1 MSNLVAFI
9 IKDDLNYKT
18 MDTLSRKIIK
28 YCLNKK
34 FGVLFNFLGYSQELI
49 NSLNP
54 KLYFSLSDDF
64 IQLNSEF
71 LTTSNIE
78 DIDSNHGKKL
88 FLKQFA
94 IFDDI
99 FAILLND
106 FGLKR
111 MSLLIYVDGSADNI
125 EGYSIININSNAVAE
140 TLYESVLAMKEDFAY
155 DFPDIV
161 INIDIN
167 N

>member
-1 MSNLVAFI
+1 M
-9 IKDDLNYKT
+9 
-18 MDTLSRKIIK
+18 
-28 YCLNKK
+28 
-34 FGVLFNFLGYSQELI
+34 
-49 NSLNP
+49 
-54 KLYFSLSDDF
+54 
-64 IQLNSEF
+64 NSEF

-78 DIDSNHGKKL
+78 NIDSNHGKKL

-111 MSLLIYVDGSADNI
+111 MSLLISVDGSADNI

-140 TLYESVLAMKEDFAY
+140 TLYESILAMKEDFAY

-161 INIDIN
+161 ININ

>member
-9 IKDDLNYKT
+9 IKDDLDYKA

-28 YCLNKK
+28 YCLNKR
-34 FGVLFNFLGYSQELI
+34 FGVMFNFLGYSQELI

-54 KLYFSLSDDF
+54 KFYFSLSDDF

-78 DIDSNHGKKL
+78 DIDSYHGKKL
-88 FLKQFA
+88 FLKHFA

-106 FGLKR
+106 FGLKKI
-111 MSLLIYVDGSADNI
+111 SLLISVDGSADNL
-125 EGYSIININSNAVAE
+125 EDYSIININSNAVAE
-140 TLYESVLAMKEDFAY
+140 TLYKSILAMKEDFAY

-161 INIDIN
+161 INTN

>member
-94 IFDDI
+94 IF
-99 FAILLND
+99 
-106 FGLKR
+106 R
-111 MSLLIYVDGSADNI
+111 
-125 EGYSIININSNAVAE
+125 
-140 TLYESVLAMKEDFAY
+140 
-155 DFPDIV
+155 
-161 INIDIN
+161 
-167 N
+167 